1 MLFNSFD
8 FLVFFPI
15 VVLLYWI
22 LPGKLRN
29 PMLLIASYYFYMN
42 WEPVYA
48 LLILFSSITTWGCA
62 RLIERIAKSVEFK
75 NSDPSNINNLHSN
88 RNKKTLVAICII
100 INIGILF
107 LYKYLGFLGDSII
120 TVFDTIGLGI
130 RIPHFELLLPVG
142 ISFYTFQA
150 LGYIIDV
157 YRGDIKAEHNFFTY
171 ALFVAFFPQLVAG
184 PIERAKNLLPQFHG
198 RHHFNGNYMIAG
210 LKMMIWGYFM
220 KLCIAD
226 TVSPYV
232 DAVFHNIESH
242 NGKSIW
248 LASFFFTFQIFCDFA
263 GYSLI
268 AIGTAKCLNFHLMQ
282 NFRQPYLANNVKDF
296 WRRWHISLST
306 WLSDYI
312 YKPLGGSR
320 AGEFKH
326 HRNLFITFLISG
338 LWHGANWTF
347 VLWGAYHGFLQSLL
361 VTKDKIKSKFAIK
374 WTIPKIVGIIV
385 TFILMLF
392 GWVLFRANNI
402 HDAWVA
408 WKKMLHPS
416 GMLFNGD
423 GKPAIVLPII
433 MIGILMCREIM
444 MEFNIGQNI
453 LTKNTYIS
461 GIYSG
466 LLIITILMCAN
477 FDGGQFIY
485 FQF

>member
-8 FLVFFPI
+8 FLIFFPI

-22 LPGKLRN
+22 LPSKFRN

-48 LLILFSSITTWGCA
+48 LLILFSSLTTWGCA
-62 RLIERIAKSVEFK
+62 MLIEKKAKIAGTQNY
-75 NSDPSNINNLHSN
+75 NSLDNGNIY
-88 RNKKTLVAICII
+88 RGVGKKALVAICII

-107 LYKYLGFLGDSII
+107 LYKYLGFVGDSIR
-120 TVFDTIGLGI
+120 TILDMAGI
-130 RIPHFELLLPVG
+130 GIHIPHFELLLPVG

-157 YRGDIKAEHNFFTY
+157 YRGDIKTEHNFFTY
-171 ALFVAFFPQLVAG
+171 ALFVSFFPQLVAG
-184 PIERAKNLLPQFHG
+184 PIERAKNLLPQFHEK
-198 RHHFNGNYMIAG
+198 HYFNGNFMIEG

-226 TVSPYV
+226 TVSSYV
-232 DAVFHNIESH
+232 DAVFNNIDMH

-312 YKPLGGSR
+312 YKPLGGSK
-320 AGEFKH
+320 AGEYKH

-361 VTKDKIKSKFAIK
+361 VAKNKIKNKFEIK
-374 WTIPKIVGIIV
+374 WTLPKIAGVII

-402 HDAWVA
+402 QDAWLA
-408 WKKMLHPS
+408 WKKMMHPS
-416 GMLFNGD
+416 GMLYNGE
-423 GKPAIVLPII
+423 GKPAIVLPLI
-433 MIGILMCREIM
+433 MIMILMCREIIR
-444 MEFNIGQNI
+444 EFNIGHNI
-453 LTKNTYIS
+453 LTKNLYLS
-461 GIYSG
+461 GICSG
-466 LLIITILMCAN
+466 LLIIIILMCAN
-477 FDGGQFIY
+477 FEGGQFIY